1 MIDYILE
8 KTGHSEL
15 YYIGHSQGTTTFY
28 VMLSERPEYNSK
40 IKGMISLAP
49 IAFLS
54 NQRSPLF
61 KYLVHFNDI
70 LEVMQFSNSFSRE
83 IIFTYYSPFQWSS
96 YFFNFHQFPRNKW
109 QTRVF
114 GTFIRNA
121 PCAVTKSFCNC
132 WFYLVAGFGSDQ
144 LDKSMLPLIL
154 GHFPA
159 GAAIKQIVHYGQLII
174 SGE

>member
-1 MIDYILE
+1 MGFQVIQQLFKRLKCRKVNIEKYYKKYTFHSWHEIGYYDLPAMIDYILE

-15 YYIGHSQGTTTFY
+15 YFIGHSQGTTTFY

-70 LEVMQFSNSFSRE
+70 LEVMQFYNSFSRE
-83 IIFTYYSPFQWSS
+83 II
-96 YFFNFHQFPRNKW
+96 
-109 QTRVF
+109 
-114 GTFIRNA
+114 
-121 PCAVTKSFCNC
+121 
-132 WFYLVAGFGSDQ
+132 YLLLIVSVV
-144 LDKSMLPLIL
+144 SMLSLEL
-154 GHFPA
+154 LLF
-159 GAAIKQIVHYGQLII
+159 QL
-174 SGE
+174 STLPP